1 MTDEG
6 EVLFIM
12 ENPEM
17 LSGSN
22 LLNLVDI
29 TFTACPFWISL
40 IRDLNGFL
48 KHILTHATSIFICC
62 ILITKDH
69 FWVTISG
76 LTTSLHL
83 LLRFY
88 TKKGKKESNA
98 ITITRGL
105 NSLPLPVLG

>member
-1 MTDEG
+1 MRGLSFASGRFGHFMTDDG

-29 TFTACPFWISL
+29 TFIACPFWISL

-48 KHILTHATSIFICC
+48 KHILTHATSIFTCC
-62 ILITKDH
+62 LLIKKDL
-69 FWVTISG
+69 FYVTISR

-83 LLRFY
+83 L
-88 TKKGKKESNA
+88 
-98 ITITRGL
+98 
-105 NSLPLPVLG
+105 P